1 MKGMTVIVK
10 TISSWVKVLVFLFGI
25 YIIITGHLTPG
36 GGFAGGIIL
45 ASSYVLLMLAYG
57 REFAEK
63 NLSLPVAS
71 KLDCVGALAFAVIA
85 VLGLFYGGSFFLNF
99 LYQQQIIPSE
109 NFKLLSSGTIPLSN
123 IAIGLKVGAS
133 LFLVILL
140 LSSFK
145 PDISNNKEEQN

>member
-1 MKGMTVIVK
+1 MTVIVK

-25 YIIITGHLTPG
+25 YIIITGHLSPG

-85 VLGLFYGGSFFLNF
+85 VLGLLYGGTFFLNF
-99 LYQQQIIPSE
+99 LYQKQIIPSE
-109 NFKLLSSGTIPLSN
+109 NLKLLSAGTIPLSN

-140 LSSFK
+140 LSMFK
-145 PDISNNKEEQN
+145 PDISNNKEEQD